1 MVSATNPFLPTHTP
15 KNASGGSAPW
25 KSPVI
30 GTTPT
35 GRSSAPGRAGG
46 NNTNALANQGA
57 RLGVKR
63 IMQLSASKEVRHG

>member
-1 MVSATNPFLPTHTP
+1 MVSATNPFLPTRTP

-25 KSPVI
+25 NPQGKESPS
-30 GTTPT
+30 T

-46 NNTNALANQGA
+46 NNAVTLANQGA